1 MIIRSTVQEIN
12 DYISSSA
19 INQSKLKLLMVGADA
34 FKEVKEP
41 DLFFEEKEHFVIGKA
56 VDDFIT
62 MGEEYFNQSYYISSN
77 SKPSAL
83 IMSIVQQ
90 VFQSRTNDD
99 WFEQDLSSAID
110 AHSYQPN
117 WKPETRI
124 KKVSEEGEQYWSELV
139 QSEGK
144 QVLSVEQDMKVKQI
158 INQLLTH
165 KYTKELF
172 EDEEGVETYYQLPIY
187 FEVEGVSCKALLD
200 MVKVDHNTEEIYA
213 YDIKTIGDYTKNFD
227 KQCLKRRYDIQASWY
242 MEALIQWM
250 DNNFPNYTL
259 SPISFIVA
267 STTKDCSP
275 LEFVTDVN
283 FINVGKFG
291 MNFLHEYE
299 ITYRDKTPEEELES
313 IVKESRVKGWLDLL
327 EDYKWYEENGWDED
341 KEVTQANGVFFIG
354 SDFTKF

>member
-12 DYISSSA
+12 DYISSPA
-19 INQSKLKLLMVGADA
+19 LNQSKLKLLIVGADA

-62 MGEEYFNQSYYISSN
+62 MGEEHFNQSYYISSN

-90 VFQSRTNDD
+90 VFQSRSNDD
-99 WFEQDLSSAID
+99 WFEQDLDPAID

-158 INQLLTH
+158 TTQLLTH
-165 KYTKELF
+165 SNTRNLF
-172 EDEEGVETYYQLPIY
+172 ISEDKIDIYYQLPIY
-187 FEVEGVSCKALLD
+187 FELEGISCKALLD
-200 MVKVDHNTEEIYA
+200 MVVIDHNAEDIFI

-242 MEALIQWM
+242 MEAVMQWM
-250 DNNFPNYTL
+250 DSKFPNYFL
-259 SPISFIVA
+259 NPPAFIVA

-275 LEFVTDVN
+275 LQYVVDIDFL
-283 FINVGKFG
+283 NVGKRG
-291 MNFLHEYE
+291 MSLIYEYE
-299 ITYRDKTPEEELES
+299 LANENRIKS
-313 IVKESRVKGWLDLL
+313 NKIKGWQELL
-327 EDYKWYEENGWDED
+327 SDYKWYNEFGWEED
-341 KEVTQANGVFFIG
+341 KEVVESGGTFIIG
-354 SDFTKF
+354 SDFNKY